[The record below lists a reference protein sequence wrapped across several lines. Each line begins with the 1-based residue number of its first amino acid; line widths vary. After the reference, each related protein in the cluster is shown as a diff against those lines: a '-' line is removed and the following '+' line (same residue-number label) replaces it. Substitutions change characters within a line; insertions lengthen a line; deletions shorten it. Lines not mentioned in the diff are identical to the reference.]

1 MKYQLSDKTLR
12 LLPIALST
20 AVFVAH
26 VFGQEKVDRAESQLT
41 LRKSAETREYKGTMV
56 QGENRRIA
64 PGDSLWRI
72 LIQERGLAQTKFSQY
87 VIVVQG
93 LNPQM
98 KSASVLKVGD
108 VVFIPIRPE
117 KVLVAPSTV
126 ATDRLS
132 SSESFVN
139 GFITDYRVK
148 RGNHLYQ
155 ILREQL
161 KITDE
166 KELATYYALVKDLNP
181 QRKEWDVL
189 QEGEMIRLPTADRTG
204 AVVADNAS
212 SLAPGTENLAQSFEP
227 IIPPPHV
234 STVLRTPM
242 ALDHAHKLLARE
254 NLPLL
259 EQVLNTLGVEVQ
271 SEGDEVFPLQSGT
284 VRINKASYPI
294 VYNRKLQ
301 QRVILDTGERLP
313 ASLRKNL
320 ESPDAG
326 ASVLSLTAGANL
338 QETVSQLLSRLGYQA
353 LPSDRPIVIQEGDV
367 AFEARGTWIA
377 VAPEE
382 SGKAQE
388 IFIIT
393 VTDQAGEIPEYLQ
406 EQLSAK
412 GVQLKEVVLTSSS
425 RPSASN
431 NEATRLTGEIKIWP
445 REKAEKIDAL
455 LLAYGIP
462 FGVAEPQSVEMGEGL
477 RFETQTDR
485 VFEAKGQRIGIFFQK
500 VEPEIKKVLQQRQ
513 GMKVVELDLSTMSA
527 KEMISRVLGE
537 LRDQTVYRQ
546 HSFSAGSGTK
556 DRVNISTAGFW
567 LRNRSIFLTDRQI
580 PTSLHRFFFEKGLEL
595 VYFD

>member
-1 MKYQLSDKTLR
+1 L
-12 LLPIALST
+12 
-20 AVFVAH
+20 VAD
-26 VFGQEKVDRAESQLT
+26 VFGQEQIDRAESQLT
-41 LRKSAETREYKGTMV
+41 LRKSAETREYKGAMV
-56 QGENRRIA
+56 QGENRRIG

-72 LIQERGLAQTKFSQY
+72 LIQERGLTQRKFSQY
-87 VIVVQG
+87 VIVVQA

-108 VVFIPIRPE
+108 TVFIPMRPDE
-117 KVLVAPSTV
+117 VLVVPSTV
-126 ATDRLS
+126 AAGGKAS
-132 SSESFVN
+132 NESLGN
-139 GFITDYRVK
+139 GLTTDYRVK

-189 QEGEMIRLPTADRTG
+189 QEGEVIQLPADKTG
-204 AVVADNAS
+204 AVVAQNAS
-212 SLAPGTENLAQSFEP
+212 SLATRTEKLAQSYEP
-227 IIPPPHV
+227 STPPQN
-234 STVLRTPM
+234 STAVRAPLP
-242 ALDHAHKLLARE
+242 LDHARRLLAQE

-259 EQVLNTLGVEVQ
+259 AQVLNTVGIEVE
-271 SEGDEVFPLQSGT
+271 SDGDEVFPLPNGT
-284 VRINKASYPI
+284 VRLDKASYPI
-294 VYNRKLQ
+294 VLNRKLQ
-301 QRVILDTGERLP
+301 QRVILDTRERLP
-313 ASLRKNL
+313 TSLRKSF

-326 ASVLSLTAGANL
+326 TSVFSLATGANL

-353 LPSDRPIVIQEGDV
+353 LPSDRPISIQQGDV
-367 AFEARGTWIA
+367 AFEAMGTWIA
-377 VAPEE
+377 AAPEE

-393 VTDQAGEIPEYLQ
+393 VTDQADEIPEYLQ

-412 GVQLKEVVLTSSS
+412 GVHLKEVVLASSS
-425 RPSASN
+425 QPQTTT
-431 NEATRLTGEIKIWP
+431 NETTRLTGEVKIWP
-445 REKAEKIDAL
+445 REKSEKIDAL

-485 VFEAKGQRIGIFFQK
+485 IFESKGQRIGLFFHQ
-500 VEPEIKKVLQQRQ
+500 VQPEIKKALQQRQ
-513 GMKVVELDLSTMSA
+513 GMKVVELDLSSMSA
-527 KEMISRVLGE
+527 KEIITRVLGE
-537 LRDQTVYRQ
+537 LRDQTVYRE
-546 HSFSAGSGTK
+546 HKFSADNGNK

-580 PTSLHRFFFEKGLEL
+580 PPSLHRFFFEKGLDL

>member
-1 MKYQLSDKTLR
+1 MKYPLSDKALG
-12 LLPIALST
+12 LASIALST
-20 AVFVAH
+20 AMLAADS
-26 VFGQEKVDRAESQLT
+26 FGQEQIDKAESQLT
-41 LRKSAETREYKGTMV
+41 LRKSAETREYKGAMV
-56 QGENRRIA
+56 QGENRRIG

-72 LIQERGLAQTKFSQY
+72 LIQERGLTQRKFSQY
-87 VIVVQG
+87 LIVLQA

-108 VVFIPIRPE
+108 TVFIPMRPDE
-117 KVLVAPSTV
+117 VLVAPSTV
-126 ATDRLS
+126 AAGGKAS
-132 SSESFVN
+132 NESLGN
-139 GFITDYRVK
+139 GFTTDYRVK

-189 QEGEMIRLPTADRTG
+189 QEGELIQLPSHKTE
-204 AVVADNAS
+204 AVVAQNAS
-212 SLAPGTENLAQSFEP
+212 SLAPGPEKLAQTYEA
-227 IIPPPHV
+227 IAPPQN
-234 STVLRTPM
+234 STAVRAPLP
-242 ALDHAHKLLARE
+242 LDHARRLLAQE

-259 EQVLNTLGVEVQ
+259 AQVLNTVGIEVEID
-271 SEGDEVFPLQSGT
+271 GDEVFPLPSGT
-284 VRINKASYPI
+284 VRLDKASYPI
-294 VYNRKLQ
+294 ALNRKLH
-301 QRVILDTGERLP
+301 QRVILDTRERLP
-313 ASLRKNL
+313 TSLRKSF

-326 ASVLSLTAGANL
+326 ISVFSFATGANL

-353 LPSDRPIVIQEGDV
+353 LPSDRPISIQQGDV
-367 AFEARGTWIA
+367 AFEAMGTWIA
-377 VAPEE
+377 AAPEE

-393 VTDQAGEIPEYLQ
+393 VTDQADEIPEYLR

-412 GVQLKEVVLTSSS
+412 GVHLKEVVLASSS
-425 RPSASN
+425 QPQTTK
-431 NEATRLTGEIKIWP
+431 NETMRLTGEVKIWP
-445 REKAEKIDAL
+445 REKSEKIDAL

-485 VFEAKGQRIGIFFQK
+485 IFESKGQRIGLFFHQ
-500 VEPEIKKVLQQRQ
+500 VEPEIKRVLQQQQ

-527 KEMISRVLGE
+527 KEIISRVLGE
-537 LRDQTVYRQ
+537 LRDQSVYRQ
-546 HSFSAGSGTK
+546 HTFSAGFGNK

-567 LRNRSIFLTDRQI
+567 LRNRSIFLTDRKI
-580 PTSLHRFFFEKGLEL
+580 PPSLHRFFFEKGLDL